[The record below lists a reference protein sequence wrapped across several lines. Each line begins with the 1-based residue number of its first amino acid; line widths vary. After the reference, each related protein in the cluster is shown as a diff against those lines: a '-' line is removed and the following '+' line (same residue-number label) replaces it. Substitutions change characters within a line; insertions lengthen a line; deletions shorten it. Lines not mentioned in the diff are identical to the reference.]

1 MPADDDRS
9 TAPAP
14 PRTRPVAPMDALGPP
29 TLDAVAALAGVS
41 RATVSRV
48 VNDSPKV
55 SPSAREAVQAAVAV
69 TGYRPNRA
77 ARSLVTRRSDSV
89 ALVVSEPDERVFG
102 DPFFGRMVRGVSQA
116 FADTPLQLILLMGQ
130 SPQERA
136 RLGHYLRGG
145 HVDGVLLI
153 SLHGDDPLAKHVI
166 QAGLPAV
173 IGGRPPRS
181 AAVSYVD
188 ADNEVG
194 AHEAVCHLVA
204 SGRRRIATITG
215 PADMSAGV
223 DRLRGYDR
231 ALRESELPRDA
242 ALVVTGDFTEAS
254 GDQAVR
260 ELLART
266 PDVDAVFAAS
276 DLMAVGALRAL
287 RAAGRRVP
295 GDVALVGF
303 DDSIRFTEPALTTV
317 RQPIEA
323 MGAAMG
329 RILIDELD
337 DRSRPRST
345 VVLPTELV
353 VRDSS

>member
-1 MPADDDRS
+1 
-9 TAPAP
+9 
-14 PRTRPVAPMDALGPP
+14 
-29 TLDAVAALAGVS
+29 
-41 RATVSRV
+41 
-48 VNDSPKV
+48 
-55 SPSAREAVQAAVAV
+55 
-69 TGYRPNRA
+69 
-77 ARSLVTRRSDSV
+77 
-89 ALVVSEPDERVFG
+89 
-102 DPFFGRMVRGVSQA
+102 
-116 FADTPLQLILLMGQ
+116 
-130 SPQERA
+130 
-136 RLGHYLRGG
+136 
-145 HVDGVLLI
+145 
-153 SLHGDDPLAKHVI
+153 
-166 QAGLPAV
+166 
-173 IGGRPPRS
+173 
-181 AAVSYVD
+181 
-188 ADNEVG
+188 
-194 AHEAVCHLVA
+194 
-204 SGRRRIATITG
+204 
-215 PADMSAGV
+215 
-223 DRLRGYDR
+223 
-231 ALRESELPRDA
+231 
-242 ALVVTGDFTEAS
+242 
-254 GDQAVR
+254 VR

>member
-1 MPADDDRS
+1 VPADEDLDSPPAADGSGRQ
-9 TAPAP
+9 APVVP
-14 PRTRPVAPMDALGPP
+14 PGVP
-29 TLDAVAALAGVS
+29 TLDAIAAIAGVS

-48 VNDSPKV
+48 INGSPRV
-55 SPSAREAVQAAVAV
+55 SPSARDAVQAAVAA
-69 TGYRPNRA
+69 TGYQPNRA
-77 ARSLVTRRSDSV
+77 ARSLVTRRTDSV

-102 DPFFGRMVRGVSQA
+102 DPFFGRMVRGISQA
-116 FADTPLQLILLMGQ
+116 FADTPLQLVLLMGQ
-130 SPQERA
+130 SPQERE
-136 RLGHYLRGG
+136 RLGHYLRNG

-153 SLHGDDPLAKHVI
+153 SLHGDDPLAAHVI
-166 QAGLPAV
+166 NAGLPAV
-173 IGGRPPRS
+173 IGGRPPAS

-194 AHEAVCHLVA
+194 AHEAVCHLVG

-231 ALRESELPRDA
+231 ALRESDLPNDP
-242 ALVVTGDFTEAS
+242 ALVVAGDFTEAS
-254 GDQAVR
+254 GDRAIR
-260 ELLART
+260 ELLQRA

-287 RAAGRRVP
+287 RAVGRRVP
-295 GDVALVGF
+295 DDIAVVGF

-317 RQPIEA
+317 RQPIEQ
-323 MGAAMG
+323 MGAVMS

-337 DRSRPRST
+337 DRSRPRSS